1 MIRAGSQTDI
11 KTIRSPWTFVPTLY
25 FAEGLPYVIIN
36 TVSVALYKRMDVDNA
51 RIAFWTSWLYLPWVI
66 KMFWSPMVD
75 LVSTKRNWIIST
87 QVAMALCLFIVSSS
101 LMGGSFFV
109 VSLAAFCAAAFVS
122 ATHDIATDGFYML
135 ALTKSEQA
143 LFVGIR
149 TTFYRLAMIFGSGA
163 LVYLAGI
170 LEESGRRVADA
181 WMISTAVPTVMFIL
195 FALYHRAILPF
206 PREDGRGVGGAE
218 EGSFI
223 EIISSYFRQEKI
235 WAVIAFI
242 LLYRFAE
249 AMMLKLVAPFLLD
262 SEEVGGLGLSTKQL
276 GLVYGTVG
284 MICLIMGGIIGGWL
298 IAKYGFRRCIWPM
311 ALALHLPDAVYVY
324 MAYTRPPIEILFPL
338 VALEQLGYGV
348 GFTAF
353 TVFLM
358 YASRGRYK
366 TSHFAIS
373 TGIMALGMMI
383 PGAISGYIQQALGY
397 KTFFLIVMAMTLPG
411 MLSVVFIPKDDK
423 VSEISR

>member
-1 MIRAGSQTDI
+1 MIQAGSQTDI

-87 QVAMALCLFIVSSS
+87 QVAMALCLFIVASS

-181 WMISTAVPTVMFIL
+181 WMIATAVPLVMFIF

-206 PREDGRGVGGAE
+206 PQEDGRGVGGAE

-235 WAVIAFI
+235 WAVVAFI

-262 SEEVGGLGLSTKQL
+262 SGEVGGLGLSTKQL

-324 MAYTRPPIEILFPL
+324 MAYTRPPIEIVFPL